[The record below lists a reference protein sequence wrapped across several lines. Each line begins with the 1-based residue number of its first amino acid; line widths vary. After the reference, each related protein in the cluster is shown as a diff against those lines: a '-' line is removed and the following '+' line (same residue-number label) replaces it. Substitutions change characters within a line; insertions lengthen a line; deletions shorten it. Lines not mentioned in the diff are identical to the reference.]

1 MTVPLVDLLA
11 QFDSIREEIS
21 DAMDAVLATQ
31 RFILGPEVDALEE
44 ELAAYLGVSHAIGV
58 ASGTDALL
66 LPLKALD
73 APSGSD
79 VLVPSFT
86 FFASA
91 GAVWNAGLT
100 PVFCDVDPGTFNITP
115 ESLEAAWTDNTVAV
129 VVVHLFGQM
138 ADMQGIRRLADSR
151 GAFVLED
158 AAQSVGA
165 RSILGA
171 AGSLGD
177 AGALSFFPTKN
188 LGCFGDGGL
197 VTTNDEAFADRIRRL
212 RVHGGLKMYHHEMV
226 GTNSR
231 LDALQ
236 AAVLR
241 VKLRHLDAWTARRQ
255 TNADLYG
262 ELLEDLSGVRSP
274 EVVEGN
280 VHVYNQYTIRT
291 PDRDALRDHLTQAG
305 IETGVYYPVPLHLQ
319 ECFRELGYAEGQLPV
334 SERLCREVLSL
345 PVFPEL
351 KDEDLRRVADCI
363 HSFRSEVR

>member
-1 MTVPLVDLLA
+1 
-11 QFDSIREEIS
+11 
-21 DAMDAVLATQ
+21 
-31 RFILGPEVDALEE
+31 
-44 ELAAYLGVSHAIGV
+44 
-58 ASGTDALL
+58 
-66 LPLKALD
+66 
-73 APSGSD
+73 
-79 VLVPSFT
+79 
-86 FFASA
+86 
-91 GAVWNAGLT
+91 
-100 PVFCDVDPGTFNITP
+100 
-115 ESLEAAWTDNTVAV
+115 
-129 VVVHLFGQM
+129 
-138 ADMQGIRRLADSR
+138 
-151 GAFVLED
+151 
-158 AAQSVGA
+158 
-165 RSILGA
+165 
-171 AGSLGD
+171 
-177 AGALSFFPTKN
+177 
-188 LGCFGDGGL
+188 
-197 VTTNDEAFADRIRRL
+197 
-212 RVHGGLKMYHHEMV
+212 MYHHEMV